1 MRLQGKVAVITGG
14 ASGLGRRTAAH
25 FVRDK
30 GAKVAVFDVNDEAG
44 ASLVAELGQANA
56 SYHRV
61 DVTDE
66 QMVAAGVRACVERFG
81 RVDVCINCAG
91 IPTPMRIVEKDGRP
105 ASCERFRRTVMV
117 NLVGTFQV
125 MAYCVEQMAKNEPEN
140 GEERGVVVNV
150 ASGAAFDGQ
159 VGQSAYSSSKAGVV
173 GLSLPAAR
181 ELGAI
186 GVRVN
191 SIAPG
196 LFNTPMAQSLSPKV
210 LESLVSMVEFPKR
223 FGDMAEFAS
232 LCAYI
237 CENAYLNG
245 ECIRLDAATRLRA
258 R

>member
-1 MRLQGKVAVITGG
+1 MKLQGKVAVITGG
-14 ASGLGRRTAAH
+14 ASGLGRRTAEY

-30 GAKVAVFDVNDEAG
+30 GAKVAVFDLNDEAG
-44 ASLVAELGQANA
+44 VALVAQLGGQHAM
-56 SYHRV
+56 YQRV

-66 QMVAAGVRACVERFG
+66 AGVAAGVQDCVKRFG
-81 RVDVCINCAG
+81 RIDVCVNCAG
-91 IPTPMRIVEKDGRP
+91 IPTPMKILDKGGR
-105 ASCERFRRTVMV
+105 ASNCGKFQRTVMV

-125 MAYCVEQMAKNEPEN
+125 MAYCIEQMARNEPEN
-140 GEERGVVVNV
+140 GAERGVVVNI

-159 VGQSAYSSSKAGVV
+159 VGQTAYSSSKAGVV

-181 ELGAI
+181 ELAAI

-210 LESLVSMVEFPKR
+210 IESLTTMIEFPKR

-245 ECIRLDAATRLRA
+245 ECIRLDAAARLRA

>member
-1 MRLQGKVAVITGG
+1 MKLQGKVAVITGG
-14 ASGLGRRTAAH
+14 ASGLGRRTAEY

-30 GAKVAVFDVNDEAG
+30 SAKVAVFDVNDEGG
-44 ASLVAELGQANA
+44 ASLVAQLGESNA
-56 SYHRV
+56 IYQRV

-66 QMVAAGVRACVERFG
+66 AAVKAGVQACIGRFG
-81 RVDVCINCAG
+81 RIDACINCAG
-91 IPTPMRIVEKDGRP
+91 IPTPMKIIDKDGC
-105 ASCERFRRTVMV
+105 ASNCGRFQRTVMV

-125 MAYCVEQMAKNEPEN
+125 MAYCIEQMARNEPEN

-159 VGQSAYSSSKAGVV
+159 VGQTAYSSSKAGVV

-181 ELGAI
+181 ELASI

-210 LESLVSMVEFPKR
+210 LESLQAMVEFPRR

-245 ECIRLDAATRLRA
+245 ECIRLDAAARLRA